1 MMNQGLKRGSKWKT
15 NSPAFELIYSSNV
28 TQPGITTEDAFNRVT
43 DKKTASLSV
52 QLDMFYVNYLVKN

>member
-28 TQPGITTEDAFNRVT
+28 NQPGITTEDAFNHVT